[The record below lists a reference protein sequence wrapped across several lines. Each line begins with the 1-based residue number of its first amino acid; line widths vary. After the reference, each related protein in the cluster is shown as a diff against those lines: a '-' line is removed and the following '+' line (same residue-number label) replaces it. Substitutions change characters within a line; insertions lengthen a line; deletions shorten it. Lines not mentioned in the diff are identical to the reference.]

1 MAKRKIFVAYHAD
14 DELEVTVF
22 CRRYAQYFSEIR
34 TLGIAEEGETYAE
47 KIESGDSDYVMR
59 RIRERKLAGTSC
71 TVVLIGK
78 CTWARR
84 YVDWEIAATLK
95 TNTGDPRGGL
105 IAVQLPTAAENGFER
120 LPPRLELNLVMN
132 EEGGTDAGYARSY
145 GPPPSD
151 GTIAAW
157 VEAAA
162 RRRDSMEPAEGSTS
176 ALRVRSSPCS

>member
-1 MAKRKIFVAYHAD
+1 MAKRKIFVAYHSD

-34 TLGIAEEGETYAE
+34 TLGIAEEGDAYAE
-47 KIESGDSDYVMR
+47 KIESGDSEYVMR

-84 YVDWEIAATLK
+84 YIDWEIAATLRS
-95 TNTGDPRGGL
+95 NSGDPRGGL
-105 IAVQLPTAAENGFER
+105 IAVQLPTAAENGFNR
-120 LPPRLELNLVMN
+120 LPPRLELNLAVDKDGN
-132 EEGGTDAGYARSY
+132 HTGYARSY
-145 GPPPSD
+145 GAPPSD

-162 RRRDSMEPAEGSTS
+162 RRRDSMDPATGSTS
-176 ALRVRSSPCS
+176 DLRVRSSACS